1 MKSKD
6 QKNEIE
12 VILINVIAEFIR
24 KWPRISANS
33 RGKFDCNELVVYL
46 LKNIQ
51 VKSKLEIVKKS

>member
-12 VILINVIAEFIR
+12 VILINVISEFIR

-33 RGKFDCNELVVYL
+33 RQKFDCDQLVVYL
-46 LKNIQ
+46 LKN
-51 VKSKLEIVKKS
+51 V